1 MNDNTIDASEPNSV
15 PPTAEAKSAE
25 STPKL
30 ETRDGKVFLDGH
42 RIYTRDETNKIA
54 ANAKQEALRQVLN
67 DLEVDDLDQVKSV
80 VKSLRTAGP
89 EGNNTLNVDQMRD
102 TLKRKEATV
111 EELQTKIKG
120 LQEQM
125 ILNQHM
131 SELYSNMPSNL
142 NKEQRQAVVD
152 LMKARSMIQI
162 DGEQFILR
170 NGESFYTQDGEKPD
184 YKGAVND
191 VVKILG
197 LPTSKQG
204 VEIPNM
210 DKSPRDTSVK
220 SVDRDRMKTDRAY
233 NSAYVAFRSQ
243 NPLRPIDS
251 ITDADIKSMMTK
263 KSEFN
268 MGIALRGAEALRNN
282 TARK

>member
-30 ETRDGKVFLDGH
+30 EMRDGKVFLDGH